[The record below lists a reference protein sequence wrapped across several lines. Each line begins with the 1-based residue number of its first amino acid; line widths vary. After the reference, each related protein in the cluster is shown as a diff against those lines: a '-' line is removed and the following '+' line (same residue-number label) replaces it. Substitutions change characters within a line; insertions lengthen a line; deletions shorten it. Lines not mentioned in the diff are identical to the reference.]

1 MLSLKTYNKEPITE
15 PTKESIMLTIKTKVR
30 GNIEKKFVGI
40 EEDRKIKW
48 LQNKV
53 HIAWG
58 ICCPVLSCSLVSD
71 SCDTMDCSVP
81 GSSVHGD
88 SSGKNTGV
96 GCHAFLQEIFP
107 TQKSNRVFHI
117 AGSPAGG
124 IFLVLSTV
132 TYRDYMIS
140 WAIVLLPVCSFV
152 QANFKLLEQY

>member
-1 MLSLKTYNKEPITE
+1 
-15 PTKESIMLTIKTKVR
+15 
-30 GNIEKKFVGI
+30 
-40 EEDRKIKW
+40 
-48 LQNKV
+48 
-53 HIAWG
+53 
-58 ICCPVLSCSLVSD
+58 
-71 SCDTMDCSVP
+71 VP

-107 TQKSNRVFHI
+107 TQKSNPSLPHCRQILYHLSYQ
-117 AGSPAGG
+117 GSPAGG

-152 QANFKLLEQY
+152 QANFKLLERY